1 MKDLLKTIIFDQ
13 QANNWSPEFVK
24 RQIPEGFIASP
35 EIMVISGIRRCGK
48 STLLLQIRKD
58 ATEHDLFMN
67 FDDERLVNFT
77 VADFQILHETFIEL
91 FGDQNV
97 FYFDEIQ
104 NIPGWERFVRRLHD
118 NGNKV
123 FLTGS
128 NATMLSRELGTH
140 LTGRYLSF
148 ELFPFSFH
156 EYLTY
161 TGHILST
168 KQLHST
174 AGRSL
179 LQRQFNDYFQT
190 GGFPGYLKTKNEEY
204 LKSLY
209 QSILYR
215 DVMVRNRLTNEK
227 ELLEL
232 IYFLA
237 SNTAKLSSNNSLTKI
252 VGVKNATTI
261 RNYIEFLEN
270 TYLLFQ
276 IYKFDHSVKKQIR
289 NAKKTYFIDNA
300 LVKKLGFLFSDESG
314 RLLENLIFIELKRRG
329 KEVFYHA
336 NRKECDFIIKQ
347 GTQIIQALQV
357 CHTFD
362 SPDTFN
368 RELSGL
374 MDAIST
380 YQLQEGYIITSYTE
394 DEILHENKKIHV
406 KPAWKWLLEDLR
418 S

>member
-13 QANNWSPEFVK
+13 QTTKWSAEFVK
-24 RQIPEGFIASP
+24 REISEKFITSP
-35 EIMVISGIRRCGK
+35 EIIVISGIRRCGK

-58 ATEHDLFMN
+58 ATERDFFMN

-91 FGDQNV
+91 FGNQTI

-104 NIPGWERFVRRLHD
+104 NIPGWERFIRRLHD
-118 NGNKV
+118 HGNKV

-128 NATMLSRELGTH
+128 NATMLSRELGSH
-140 LTGRYLSF
+140 LTGRHLSF
-148 ELFPFSFH
+148 ELFPFSFR
-156 EYLTY
+156 EYLAFISY
-161 TGHILST
+161 TLSS

-174 AGRSL
+174 TGKSM
-179 LQRQFNDYFQT
+179 LQRHFNDYFQA
-190 GGFPGYLKTKNEEY
+190 GGFPGYLKTKNDEY

-232 IYFLA
+232 VYFLA
-237 SNTAKLSSNNSLTKI
+237 SNTAKLSSNNSLTK
-252 VGVKNATTI
+252 VAGVKNATTI

-276 IYKFDHSVKKQIR
+276 VYKFDHSVKNQIR

-300 LVKKLGFLFSDESG
+300 LIHKLGFLFSDESG
-314 RLLENLIFIELKRRG
+314 RLLENLVFIELKRRG

-336 NRKECDFIIKQ
+336 NLKECDFIIKQ
-347 GTQIIQALQV
+347 GTRITQAIQV
-357 CHTFD
+357 CHAFD
-362 SPDTFN
+362 SPDTFE

-374 MDAIST
+374 MDALAT
-380 YQLQEGYIITSYTE
+380 YQLNEGYIITTYTE
-394 DEILHENKKIHV
+394 EEILRENKKIHI
-406 KPAWKWLLEDLR
+406 KSAWKWLLEG
-418 S
+418 